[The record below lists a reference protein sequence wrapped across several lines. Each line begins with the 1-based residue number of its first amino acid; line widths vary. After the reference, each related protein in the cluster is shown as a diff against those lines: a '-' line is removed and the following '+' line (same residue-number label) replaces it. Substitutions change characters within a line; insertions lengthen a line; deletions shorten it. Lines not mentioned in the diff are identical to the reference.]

1 MMDDMG
7 SDEFAE
13 FETTE
18 DQIDAMMAAGEPVE
32 VDVPG
37 QGLRGLYVR
46 VGASNLSWG
55 GSSVVPVVSG
65 TALVVHVAGPVKAF
79 SSAAA

>member
-1 MMDDMG
+1 MMTDMG
-7 SDEFAE
+7 TDDEFAE

-32 VDVPG
+32 VDVPSG
-37 QGLRGLYVR
+37 VQSLYVR

-55 GSSVVPVVSG
+55 GSSVIPQLTGMPPSVKIAGAVSVP
-65 TALVVHVAGPVKAF
+65 AG
-79 SSAAA
+79 SAA